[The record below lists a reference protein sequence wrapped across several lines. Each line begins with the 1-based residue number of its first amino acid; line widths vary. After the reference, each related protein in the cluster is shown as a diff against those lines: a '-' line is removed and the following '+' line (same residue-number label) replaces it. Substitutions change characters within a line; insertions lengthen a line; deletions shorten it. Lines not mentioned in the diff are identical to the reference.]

1 VQTALIEAMDSR
13 RARIRARWETLMK
26 GERVSTPLARPEFL
40 VYLID
45 ATLDRVFAALRE
57 RASGTADAGF
67 AGPELKRAYC
77 ECGRNPLLL
86 FFLAGEQTLL
96 EELIHLQAATPEFTS
111 ASREL
116 EVTELYLAVRR
127 EARRE
132 VGAFC
137 SVCVHSGGG
146 APRSKHSV
154 AVDIP

>member
-1 VQTALIEAMDSR
+1 VQNALIEALSSR
-13 RARIRARWETLMK
+13 RPQIRARWETLLK
-26 GERVSTPLARPEFL
+26 GERANTPLARPEFL

-45 ATLDRVFAALRE
+45 ATLDRVLAALKE
-57 RASGTADAGF
+57 RPCSKADASF
-67 AGPELKRAYC
+67 TGPDLKRAYC

-86 FFLAGEQTLL
+86 FFIAGEQTLL
-96 EELIHLQAATPEFTS
+96 EELIHLQAATSVSTGE
-111 ASREL
+111 SRAL

-146 APRSKHSV
+146 APRSRHSV
-154 AVDIP
+154 AGS